1 MKKWRFFWLAG
12 AFVLIGNGVFAAEIR
27 VNVDR
32 NPVSLNESF
41 RIVFKAVAQV
51 DGSPDFSP
59 LERDFD
65 ILNQQRSSNMS
76 WINGKSSREEQ
87 WILDVMAKRAGDL
100 TIPPIAFGADLSQTV
115 SVSVTDSPQAQA
127 ADNAGEDLFLQVQAT
142 PQAPYVQ
149 SQVLVSVK
157 FFRRVQVA
165 QASLTEPDLNDA
177 LVEKLGDD
185 STYSTPINGVDY
197 TVTERQYAIFP
208 QQSGKLTIPA
218 LVLNAEVLGGR
229 QPRFNG
235 FFNRAPTETRRVSS
249 DAIVLDVQ
257 PVPQTYQGSAWL
269 TADSLTLSQVWSDQ
283 SLSVNVGEPLTRT
296 ITLSAHG
303 TTVGQLPELVESNGI
318 DGIKTYPD
326 QPLLK
331 EDKLSGGLTAVRQEK
346 IAYIPGKPGSYTL
359 PPLQL
364 VWFNTRTQKAETA
377 SLPAVTIQAV
387 AADGGQTRPAEV
399 LAQDASTRPDSPIAA
414 ANTAAIP
421 NDAGY
426 WPWLSGFLGLGWLLT
441 LVWIVVKSRQAKAV
455 VESARPVA
463 PLFDFSKPLRD
474 ACRRH
479 DPQAAKNVLLAW
491 GAQQYGVDN
500 LAALAGCCAQPLQ
513 LEIKQL
519 NRCLYAGDSG
529 DWDAHALERAFA
541 QHGKQPDRAPPP
553 QTLEPL
559 YRL

>member
-1 MKKWRFFWLAG
+1 MVWLAVTF
-12 AFVLIGNGVFAAEIR
+12 AVFSNWTLAADIR
-27 VNVDR
+27 VSVDR
-32 NPVSLNESF
+32 NPVNLNESF
-41 RIVFKAVAQV
+41 SIVFKDGSQV

-59 LERDFD
+59 LERDFE

-100 TIPPIAFGADLSQTV
+100 TIPPIAFGADLTQALTV
-115 SVSVTDSPQAQA
+115 SVTHAPQAPA
-127 ADNAGEDLFLQVQAT
+127 TDNAGEDLFLQVQAT

-149 SQVLVSVK
+149 SQVLYSVK

-165 QASLTEPDLNDA
+165 QASLTEPDLNDV

-185 STYSTPINGVDY
+185 TTYSTQINGVNY

-218 LVLNAEVLGGR
+218 LVLNAEILSGR

-249 DAIVLDVQ
+249 EAIVLDVQ
-257 PVPQTYQGSAWL
+257 PVPQTYHGSAWL
-269 TADSLTLSQVWSDQ
+269 TADSLTLSQVWSDP

-296 ITLSAHG
+296 VTLSARG
-303 TTVGQLPELVESNGI
+303 TTVGQLPELVGTNGI

-326 QPLLK
+326 QPVLK

-346 IAYIPGKPGSYTL
+346 IAYIPSKPGSYTL
-359 PPLQL
+359 PPIQL
-364 VWFNTRTQKAETA
+364 VWFNTRTQTVETA
-377 SLPAVTIQAV
+377 SLPALTIQAV
-387 AADGGQTRPAEV
+387 AADDNQTRPAQT
-399 LAQDASTRPDSPIAA
+399 LAQDASSLPN
-414 ANTAAIP
+414 NTAADVVAITH
-421 NDAGY
+421 DAGY
-426 WPWLSGFLGLGWLLT
+426 WPWLAGFFGLGWLLT
-441 LVWIVVKSRQAKAV
+441 LVWILAKSRKAKAV
-455 VESARPVA
+455 AASPQPVA

-479 DPQAAKNVLLAW
+479 DPQAAKNALLAW
-491 GAQQYGVDN
+491 GAQRYGVDN
-500 LAALAGCCAQPLQ
+500 LSSLAGCCAQPLQ
-513 LEIKQL
+513 LEIQQL
-519 NRCLYAGDSG
+519 NRSLYAGDSG

-541 QHGKQPDRAPPP
+541 QHSKQPDRPPSAH
-553 QTLEPL
+553 TLEPL